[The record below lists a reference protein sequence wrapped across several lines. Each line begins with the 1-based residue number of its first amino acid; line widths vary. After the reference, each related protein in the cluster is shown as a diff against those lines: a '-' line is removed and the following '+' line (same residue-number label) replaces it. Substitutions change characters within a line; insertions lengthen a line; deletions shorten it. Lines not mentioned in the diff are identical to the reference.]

1 MRHVMLLATA
11 ATLAATLIGPGASA
25 AEMHK
30 VVKPDAIQWGPAPPQ
45 LPKGAQIAVMAGDP
59 GKPGLYVIRAKTPD
73 GYVVPA
79 HWHKRA
85 ENVTVI
91 SGTFN
96 VGMGDKLDKAK
107 GEALGPG
114 GFFSAAPKM
123 RHFAWTTGETVIEIS
138 GIGPFDITYVD
149 PKDDPAK
156 MAKAN

>member
-1 MRHVMLLATA
+1 MKHVALLISLIA
-11 ATLAATLIGPGASA
+11 AGALAGPVLA

-45 LPKGAQIAVMAGDP
+45 LPKGAQVAVLAGDP
-59 GKPGLYVIRAKTPD
+59 GKAGLYIIRAKMPD
-73 GYVVPA
+73 GYSIPA
-79 HWHKRA
+79 HWHKKA

-107 GEALGPG
+107 GEALGAG
-114 GFFSAAPKM
+114 GFFLASPKM
-123 RHFAWTTGETVIEIS
+123 RHYAWASGETVVEVS

-149 PKDDPAK
+149 PKDDPSK